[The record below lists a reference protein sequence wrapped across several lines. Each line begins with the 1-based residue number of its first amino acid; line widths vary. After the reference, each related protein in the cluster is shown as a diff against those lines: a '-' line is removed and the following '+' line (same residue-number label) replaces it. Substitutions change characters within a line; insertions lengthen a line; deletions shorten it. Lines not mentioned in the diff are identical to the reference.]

1 MMRLLILTL
10 STLTLGLSAFAV
22 PAAAQGLIWKLPETD
37 GTWIRYEG
45 TYNQIVRRPDASEG
59 DLTLEWR
66 RNIEIK
72 SVGVKQAQFR
82 GEMQACRWI
91 EFKIETGK
99 SVEGIL
105 DAGPGGIRMYKILV
119 PESEVRGTLTAP
131 TQDEGRTL
139 FVSHI
144 PFVEGYRKLGVE
156 AEQKMESG
164 VFQLYPTV
172 SLIRH
177 YRNLQ
182 SSGTAQP
189 VNVPAGTFNSTA
201 YQGSTVME
209 TAVERST
216 NSCELYRSDETP
228 FGVVKWTATTKKEQK
243 GSVDPRSEF
252 SESAII
258 REELQAVSIG
268 ENAESEFLV
277 N

>member
-1 MMRLLILTL
+1 MMRLSILTL
-10 STLTLGLSAFAV
+10 SILSAVAV

-37 GTWIRYEG
+37 GSWIRYEG
-45 TYNQIVRRPDASEG
+45 TYTQIVRRPDASEG

-72 SVGVKQAQFR
+72 SVGVEQAEFR
-82 GEMQACRWI
+82 GEMQDCRWI
-91 EFKIETGK
+91 EFKVETGK

-119 PESEVRGTLTAP
+119 PESEIRGTVDAP

-139 FVSHI
+139 FVSHLPI
-144 PFVEGYRKLGVE
+144 VKGQRKLGDE
-156 AEQKMESG
+156 PAQDIESG

-172 SLIRH
+172 SMIRH
-177 YRNLQ
+177 YRDLQ
-182 SSGTAQP
+182 SSGSAQP
-189 VNVPAGTFNSTA
+189 VNVPAGTFTATA
-201 YQGSTVME
+201 YQGTSVME

-216 NSCELYRSDETP
+216 NSCELFRSDETP
-228 FGVVKWTATTKKEQK
+228 FGLVKWTATTKKEQK

-252 SESAII
+252 SESAIV
-258 REELQAVSIG
+258 REEMQAVSIG
-268 ENAESEFLV
+268 ENAESEFLA